1 MMKKIPNKLLAVSAF
16 LTITTTYAVIPLETF
31 AIEIERTNNEN
42 ISLSANEE
50 QMKKALQDAG
60 LFAKAMNEYSY
71 LLINNPDVSFEGI
84 TINGNADLPSKI
96 VQDQKNAR
104 AHAVTWN
111 TQVKKQLLDT
121 LTGIIE
127 YDTKFENYYETL
139 VEAINTGNGD
149 TLKKGITDLQ
159 GGIQQNQKSAKALI
173 EELIQL
179 KNAIGEDVRTFGS
192 HKETL
197 QSILK
202 NQGADVE
209 ADQKRLEDLL
219 GQVKY
224 QKDIESKGLDMVKI
238 PFIPT
243 LIAGGIMIGDAR
255 GKLGWLEPELAKLRQ
270 TVDYKITLNRV
281 VGVAFHNISDMHSML
296 DSAITAL
303 TYMSTQWEDLDS
315 QYSGVLGHIDK
326 ADQKA
331 DQNKYKFLT
340 PSLNAAKNSWKT
352 LKTDVVTLQEGI
364 KIAEKKEQDF
374 LNQLRPSNVFYFYKK
389 IHNAY
394 TFEIKTGTNAP
405 NASYKVMNLTKNTVH
420 NMWSGGAN
428 TNMWA
433 DWLSFNPNDEFAV
446 VAVVDGKE
454 YVVYK
459 DKVQNIMN

>member
-1 MMKKIPNKLLAVSAF
+1 MMKKISCKILAVSTL
-16 LTITTTYAVIPLETF
+16 LTMTTTYAVTPVAVF
-31 AIEIERTNNEN
+31 ASEIEQTNNGDM
-42 ISLSANEE
+42 SLSANEE
-50 QMKKALQDAG
+50 QMKKVLQDAG
-60 LFAKAMNEYSY
+60 LFAKSMNEYSY
-71 LLINNPDVSFEGI
+71 LLMNNPDVSFEGI
-84 TINGNADLPSKI
+84 TINGYADLPIKI

-127 YDTKFENYYETL
+127 YDTKFENHYETL

-149 TLKKGITDLQ
+149 TLKKGITDLR

-173 EELIQL
+173 EELTKL
-179 KNAIGEDVRTFGS
+179 KNDIGEDVRAFGS

-209 ADQKRLEDLL
+209 TDQKRLDEVL
-219 GQVKY
+219 GQVNYYK
-224 QKDIESKGLDMVKI
+224 KLESDGLTMVKI

-243 LIAGGIMIGDAR
+243 LISGGIMIGTAR
-255 GKLGWLEPELAKLRQ
+255 DNLGRLEPTLTELRK

-281 VGVAFHNISDMHSML
+281 VGVAFHNISDMHSTI
-296 DSAITAL
+296 DNAITAL
-303 TYMSTQWEDLDS
+303 TYMSTQWDDLDS
-315 QYSGVLGHIDK
+315 QYSGVLGHIDT
-326 ADQKA
+326 AAQKA
-331 DQNKYKFLT
+331 DQNRYKFLN
-340 PSLNAAKNSWKT
+340 PNLNSAKDSWKT
-352 LKTDVVTLQEGI
+352 LRTDVVTLQEGM
-364 KIAEKKEQDF
+364 KIAEEKEQD
-374 LNQLRPSNVFYFYKK
+374 LMNQLRPSNVFYFYKK

-420 NMWSGGAN
+420 NMWSGGPN

-433 DWLSFNPNDEFAV
+433 DWLSFNPKDEFAV

-459 DKVQNIMN
+459 GKVENIMN

>member
-1 MMKKIPNKLLAVSAF
+1 MMKKLPYKILAVSTF
-16 LTITTTYAVIPLETF
+16 LTITTTYAVTPVAAF
-31 AIEIERTNNEN
+31 ASEIEQTNNGDM
-42 ISLSANEE
+42 SLSANEE
-50 QMKKALQDAG
+50 QMKKVLQDAG
-60 LFAKAMNEYSY
+60 VFAKSMNEYSY

-84 TINGNADLPSKI
+84 TINGYADLPIKI

-104 AHAVTWN
+104 AHAVTWD

-121 LTGIIE
+121 LTDIIE

-139 VEAINTGNGD
+139 VKAINTGNGD
-149 TLKKGITDLQ
+149 TLKTGITDLR
-159 GGIQQNQKSAKALI
+159 GEIQQNQKSAKALI
-173 EELIQL
+173 EELTKL
-179 KNAIGEDVRTFGS
+179 KNDIGEDVRAFGS

-209 ADQKRLEDLL
+209 TDQKRLDEVL
-219 GQVKY
+219 GQVNYYK
-224 QKDIESKGLDMVKI
+224 KLESDGLTMVKI

-243 LIAGGIMIGDAR
+243 LISGGIMIGTAR
-255 GKLGWLEPELAKLRQ
+255 DNLGRLEPTLTELRK

-281 VGVAFHNISDMHSML
+281 VGVAFHNISDMHSTI
-296 DSAITAL
+296 DNAITAL
-303 TYMSTQWEDLDS
+303 TYMSTQWDDLES
-315 QYSGVLGHIDK
+315 QYSGVLGHIDT
-326 ADQKA
+326 AAQKA
-331 DQNKYKFLT
+331 DQNRYKFLN
-340 PSLNAAKNSWKT
+340 PNLNSAKDSWKT
-352 LKTDVVTLQEGI
+352 LRTDVVTLQEGM
-364 KIAEKKEQDF
+364 KIAEKKEQD
-374 LNQLRPSNVFYFYKK
+374 LMNQLRPSNVFYFYKK

-420 NMWSGGAN
+420 NMWSGGPN

-433 DWLSFNPNDEFAV
+433 DWLSFNPKDEFAV

-459 DKVQNIMN
+459 DKVENIMN

>member
-1 MMKKIPNKLLAVSAF
+1 
-16 LTITTTYAVIPLETF
+16 
-31 AIEIERTNNEN
+31 EIEQTNNEN

-111 TQVKKQLLDT
+111 TQVKKQLFDT

-139 VEAINTGNGD
+139 VEAINNGNGD

-281 VGVAFHNISDMHSML
+281 VGVAFHNISDMHSTL

-405 NASYKVMNLTKNTVH
+405 KASYKVMNLTKNTVH

>member
-1 MMKKIPNKLLAVSAF
+1 M
-16 LTITTTYAVIPLETF
+16 TTTTVVSPVAAF
-31 AIEIERTNNEN
+31 ASESEIEQTNTEN
-42 ISLSANEE
+42 MSLSANEE

-139 VEAINTGNGD
+139 VEGINTGNGD

-159 GGIQQNQKSAKALI
+159 GGIQQNQKSAKALK

>member
-1 MMKKIPNKLLAVSAF
+1 MMKKISYKILAVSTL
-16 LTITTTYAVIPLETF
+16 LTMTTTYAVTPVAVF
-31 AIEIERTNNEN
+31 ASEIEQTNNGDM
-42 ISLSANEE
+42 SLSANEE
-50 QMKKALQDAG
+50 QMKKVLQDAG
-60 LFAKAMNEYSY
+60 VFAKSMNEYSY
-71 LLINNPDVSFEGI
+71 LLMNNPDVSFEGI
-84 TINGNADLPSKI
+84 TINGYADLPIKI

-111 TQVKKQLLDT
+111 TKVKKQLLDT

-127 YDTKFENYYETL
+127 YDTKFENHYETL

-149 TLKKGITDLQ
+149 TLKKGITDLR
-159 GGIQQNQKSAKALI
+159 GEIQQNQKSAKALI
-173 EELIQL
+173 EELTKL
-179 KNAIGEDVRTFGS
+179 KNDIGEDVRAFGS

-209 ADQKRLEDLL
+209 TDQKRLDEVL
-219 GQVKY
+219 GQVNYYK
-224 QKDIESKGLDMVKI
+224 KLESDGLTMVKT

-243 LIAGGIMIGDAR
+243 LISGGIMIGTAR
-255 GKLGWLEPELAKLRQ
+255 DNLGRLEPTLTELRK

-281 VGVAFHNISDMHSML
+281 VGVAFHNISDMHSTI
-296 DSAITAL
+296 DNAITAL
-303 TYMSTQWEDLDS
+303 TYMSTQWDDLDS
-315 QYSGVLGHIDK
+315 QYSGVLGHIDT
-326 ADQKA
+326 AAQKA
-331 DQNKYKFLT
+331 DQNRYKFLN
-340 PSLNAAKNSWKT
+340 PNLNSAKDSWKT
-352 LKTDVVTLQEGI
+352 LRTDVVTLQEGM
-364 KIAEKKEQDF
+364 KIAEEKEQD
-374 LNQLRPSNVFYFYKK
+374 LMNQLRPSNVFYFYKK

-420 NMWSGGAN
+420 NMWSGGPN

-433 DWLSFNPNDEFAV
+433 DWLSFNPKDEFAV

-459 DKVQNIMN
+459 GKVENIMN